1 MLEKEDRE
9 ELEKEIKNGDQ
20 KLGKLKKQIDK
31 DDKMLIKINKLSEA
45 RTRESNAKDG
55 LEEVKQD
62 REEAKDDLEK
72 LRLHRLTSPF
82 ADNLVRL
89 EKAQEASKEATK
101 KHKDVNKAHA
111 QATKALAQAN
121 HTLRATIN
129 TDLSQCQQQ
138 SIDAG
143 KALEKQSQK
152 ATAAHEW
159 LNKHGKD
166 ASLTELIADLVSAI
180 GDLKSARA
188 SMTRTWTNWQNS
200 ATEILAEAAGKL
212 PEMLDST
219 SETELQEAMSDFLH
233 TAAGKEASL
242 KEAQQKAQK
251 QYKLR
256 KDHLDKTRLIASLDD
271 HRHSLEEEKECP
283 LCGALEHP
291 WAEEGAPDGEIQEL
305 EAELAKANEQWD
317 EAKETYREF
326 SRTLKALTDDQ
337 DDLLQQLQMADASG
351 NKLAEL
357 LQPLGAD
364 VPQPGNEDAQQS
376 ALKERE
382 RAYRDHTKAK
392 TDAEGLKEQAER
404 TAKQATETTDKLA
417 KKINKLPSLPEDA
430 GIEPVDPEDLP
441 TVEDAEDS
449 YHNAVSA
456 DDTTR
461 NQAKD
466 RKEDEDQATAG
477 LQNIIKAVETAL
489 AESEFETLEMLQAAR
504 LEADEAQELKELET
518 GLNDRKKESNAL
530 LKQAK
535 EDIDELAA
543 EKVLGGDQAE
553 KFTGVLAGIKK
564 EREDLLQE
572 LTTQKNQL
580 KADDEDI
587 KQRKA
592 KEKELEGELKKLR
605 VWQQLREL
613 IGSHDGS
620 KFRRHAQ
627 TISLAILSRHAN
639 RHLALLSDRYKIC
652 PDKDE
657 KLNLQIEDHHQADA
671 TRPMASLSG
680 GESFLVS
687 LSLAL
692 GLSDIAGRTVRIDS
706 LFIDE
711 GFGTLDPETLEVAIS
726 ALESLRQNDKT
737 VGIISHVA
745 LLKERISTQIAVEKK
760 AGGLSSINITT
771 A

>member
-1 MLEKEDRE
+1 M
-9 ELEKEIKNGDQ
+9 
-20 KLGKLKKQIDK
+20 
-31 DDKMLIKINKLSEA
+31 
-45 RTRESNAKDG
+45 
-55 LEEVKQD
+55 
-62 REEAKDDLEK
+62 
-72 LRLHRLTSPF
+72 
-82 ADNLVRL
+82 
-89 EKAQEASKEATK
+89 
-101 KHKDVNKAHA
+101 
-111 QATKALAQAN
+111 
-121 HTLRATIN
+121 
-129 TDLSQCQQQ
+129 
-138 SIDAG
+138 
-143 KALEKQSQK
+143 
-152 ATAAHEW
+152 
-159 LNKHGKD
+159 
-166 ASLTELIADLVSAI
+166 
-180 GDLKSARA
+180 
-188 SMTRTWTNWQNS
+188 
-200 ATEILAEAAGKL
+200 
-212 PEMLDST
+212 
-219 SETELQEAMSDFLH
+219 
-233 TAAGKEASL
+233 
-242 KEAQQKAQK
+242 
-251 QYKLR
+251 
-256 KDHLDKTRLIASLDD
+256 
-271 HRHSLEEEKECP
+271 
-283 LCGALEHP
+283 
-291 WAEEGAPDGEIQEL
+291 
-305 EAELAKANEQWD
+305 
-317 EAKETYREF
+317 
-326 SRTLKALTDDQ
+326 
-337 DDLLQQLQMADASG
+337 
-351 NKLAEL
+351 
-357 LQPLGAD
+357 
-364 VPQPGNEDAQQS
+364 
-376 ALKERE
+376 
-382 RAYRDHTKAK
+382 
-392 TDAEGLKEQAER
+392 
-404 TAKQATETTDKLA
+404 
-417 KKINKLPSLPEDA
+417 
-430 GIEPVDPEDLP
+430 
-441 TVEDAEDS
+441 
-449 YHNAVSA
+449 
-456 DDTTR
+456 
-461 NQAKD
+461 
-466 RKEDEDQATAG
+466 
-477 LQNIIKAVETAL
+477 